1 MISTTELETL
11 LSTLH
16 TSEERYRN
24 LVELTS
30 DWVWESD
37 PNGIYTY
44 CSSKCID
51 LFGYQTEEL
60 IGKTAFYLMP
70 PEEALRVEVL
80 FQNIFLA
87 QCSFNQLEHI
97 NLHKEGHLVIMETSG
112 SPFFDEQGELLRY
125 RGIGRDISA
134 QVTAEKALRRS
145 EKKLETTLNS
155 IGDAVIATDSQQ
167 RITRMN
173 PVAENIT
180 EWTLSE
186 ALGQPI
192 NKILKFCHTETAKA
206 INIPVAKV
214 LKNNKVIHLCN
225 SCSLITRNGLLKQI
239 TASVAPLIDESK
251 GVILVFHNITEQYKV
266 QRELVESNQKFSAFT
281 SAMPDIGFV
290 LDEQGTYIDV
300 YGAEQQPLVQDAKK
314 LLHQNI
320 MDILPSPLALQFIS
334 TIQTTCHTNKP
345 QTLEYE
351 LELTQ
356 GKYYFE
362 GRTVPMQ
369 HKPGELQ
376 RVIWIA
382 RDISTAKRTLKALQT
397 SEQRFR
403 QIFEKMPNI
412 AVQGYN
418 HAREV
423 IFWNKT
429 SEAIYGYTKEEVIG
443 KKLEDLII
451 PSELKDRVITA
462 TDNLLHYN
470 SDIPAGE
477 LRLQRK
483 DGSHIPVYSSH
494 IKLGTTDES
503 AEMFCIDIDLTDV
516 KKANEAI
523 ERLAYYDPL
532 TSLPNRCLFL
542 ERLDQEQKI
551 SKRQLTFSAILF
563 LDLDNFKYLNDS
575 LGHSIGDLLLVEV
588 GQRMKSLLREED
600 TVARLGGDEF
610 VILLKELS
618 CKKNTAIKQ
627 TQDIAEKV
635 IRTLAK
641 PINVQQHRH
650 IITASIGITLFS
662 GDFETADT

>member
-112 SPFFDEQGELLRY
+112 SPFFDEQGELLGY
-125 RGIGRDISA
+125 RGISRDISA

-225 SCSLITRNGLLKQI
+225 SCSLI
-239 TASVAPLIDESK
+239 
-251 GVILVFHNITEQYKV
+251 
-266 QRELVESNQKFSAFT
+266 
-281 SAMPDIGFV
+281 MPDIGFI
-290 LDEQGTYIDV
+290 LDEQGTYIDI
-300 YGAEQQPLVQDAKK
+300 YGAEQQLLIQDAKK

-320 MDILPSPLALQFIS
+320 MDILPSPLAQQIIS
-334 TIQTTCHTNKP
+334 TIQTTCYTNKP

-362 GRTVPMQ
+362 GRTAPMQ

-451 PSELKDRVITA
+451 PPELKDKVITA

-483 DGSHIPVYSSH
+483 DGSHIPVRY
-494 IKLGTTDES
+494 
-503 AEMFCIDIDLTDV
+503 
-516 KKANEAI
+516 N
-523 ERLAYYDPL
+523 
-532 TSLPNRCLFL
+532 
-542 ERLDQEQKI
+542 
-551 SKRQLTFSAILF
+551 
-563 LDLDNFKYLNDS
+563 
-575 LGHSIGDLLLVEV
+575 
-588 GQRMKSLLREED
+588 
-600 TVARLGGDEF
+600 
-610 VILLKELS
+610 
-618 CKKNTAIKQ
+618 
-627 TQDIAEKV
+627 
-635 IRTLAK
+635 
-641 PINVQQHRH
+641 
-650 IITASIGITLFS
+650 
-662 GDFETADT
+662 